1 MFSFLNKRSGPPG
14 FDQFPLSKYNL
25 NFNLGQIVPGV
36 DNVRHDVH
44 LSPTFCEVANTI
56 VPQAIARNIELHE
69 FFPIDKPAKWSKK
82 LADFK
87 EHYRQVIKEAVYRSK
102 LENNPQIDYLA
113 QIAIMKM
120 LITEIRN
127 QFEKATTK
135 IKNIIRKDELSDRHQ
150 TEGTA
155 KIKESLS
162 NVLQK
167 KDLFLRKVGLQ
178 LFAVMLEVH
187 QGELKTIREANFG
200 VDKLLPDDILE
211 NPIFHTQNP
220 YHDAFLIDEYDIIF
234 GRRMED
240 PDNYDNLIRLLERL
254 FLNIGEKKSPPKKIR
269 DQATGHIEIQ
279 KDKVD
284 ISKYLRHVGNM
295 NTLANTFDTIDK
307 LRKTKKQAA
316 DSEDIRALKVLS
328 GKQKTILKEF
338 YRAFRKARLIH
349 RIAASYE
356 MRPVYQIYCP
366 PLVPQQILL
375 YMIES
380 KSRRTVKT
388 RLKQL
393 KKIYHRSFSLAPLKK
408 QIKKLDLLRPM
419 DKKKYLIRFLNG
431 IVHYHRD
438 IENHKVISESM
449 DRINLAT
456 DGKILN
462 LSRANNTLYEFL
474 LADEK
479 QEDEKPIINHV
490 VIKADVRGSTDIT
503 HQMKKR
509 GLNPASYFS
518 LNFFNP
524 ISEILKDYG
533 AVKVFIEGDAI
544 ILAIFEREK
553 TPEGWY
559 AVARACGIAMN
570 MLFIINRYNEKS
582 KKNKLPILELGI
594 GVNYLDSSPTFLFDG
609 DQRIMISSAIN
620 IADRQSSCSRSLRK
634 ALAQKN
640 PTFNLYVY
648 QTASDET
655 RRQTSDDISM
665 RYNVN
670 GIELNP
676 EGFDKL
682 GQEINLT
689 ALNIAVPELKRKK
702 IKLHTGK
709 FPLTTGRFQ
718 RLIIRESRIRQ
729 LRPDTLQPIKT
740 TGRKYYEVCTHPLVY
755 RHVRKKM
762 KLTDQRLRAGL
773 KQTG

>member
-25 NFNLGQIVPGV
+25 NFNLDQIVPGV
-36 DNVRHDVH
+36 DNVRHDVY
-44 LSPTFCEVANTI
+44 LSPSFCEVANTI

-69 FFPIDKPAKWSKK
+69 FFPIEKPAIWFKEV
-82 LADFK
+82 ANFK
-87 EHYRQVIKEAVYRSK
+87 EHYRRVIKEAVYQSK

-113 QIAIMKM
+113 QAAIMKM

-127 QFEKATTK
+127 QFDKATTK

-150 TEGTA
+150 TKGTA

-167 KDLFLRKVGLQ
+167 KDLFLRKVGLE
-178 LFAVMLEVH
+178 LFTLMSEVNK
-187 QGELKTIREANFG
+187 GEVKTVREANFG
-200 VDKLLPDDILE
+200 VDKLLAEDILE

-254 FLNIGEKKSPPKKIR
+254 YRNISERKSPPKKIGE
-269 DQATGHIEIQ
+269 QAPSHLEIQ
-279 KDKVD
+279 KDKID
-284 ISKYLRHVGNM
+284 ISKYLSHVSNM
-295 NTLANTFDTIDK
+295 DTLVNAFDTIEK
-307 LRKTKKQAA
+307 IRKTKKQA
-316 DSEDIRALKVLS
+316 DEVDEVRSLKLFAN
-328 GKQKTILKEF
+328 KQKIILKEF
-338 YRAFRKARLIH
+338 YRAFSKARLTH

-393 KKIYHRSFSLAPLKK
+393 KKIYHQSFSLAPLKK
-408 QIKKLDLLRPM
+408 QIKKLDLLRPV
-419 DKKKYLIRFLNG
+419 DKKKYLIRYLNG

-438 IENHKVISESM
+438 IENYKVISESM

-474 LADEK
+474 LPDEK

-524 ISEILKDYG
+524 ISETLKDYG

-570 MLFIINRYNEKS
+570 MLFIINRYNAKS

-620 IADRQSSCSRSLRK
+620 IADRQSSCSKPLRQVLTK
-634 ALAQKN
+634 KN

-648 QTASDET
+648 QTASDEAI
-655 RRQTSDDISM
+655 RQTSDDIYM

-670 GIELNP
+670 GIDLNP
-676 EGFDKL
+676 DGFEKL
-682 GQEINLT
+682 SQEINLT
-689 ALNIAVPELKRKK
+689 TLKIAIPELKRQK

-718 RLIIRESRIRQ
+718 RLIIRESRIRH
-729 LRPDTLQPIKT
+729 LHTATLQPIKT
-740 TGRKYYEVCTHPLVY
+740 TKRKYYEVCTHPLIY

-762 KLTDQRLRAGL
+762 KLTDQRLRDGL

>member
-25 NFNLGQIVPGV
+25 NFTLDQIVPGV

-69 FFPIDKPAKWSKK
+69 FFPIDKPVIWSKK
-82 LADFK
+82 VANFK

-113 QIAIMKM
+113 QTAIMKM
-120 LITEIRN
+120 LISEIRN

-178 LFAVMLEVH
+178 LFTLMLEVNK
-187 QGELKTIREANFG
+187 GELKTIREANFG

-240 PDNYDNLIRLLERL
+240 PDNYDTLIRLLERL
-254 FLNIGEKKSPPKKIR
+254 FINISERKWPPKKIR

-284 ISKYLRHVGNM
+284 ISKYLRHVGNI
-295 NTLANTFDTIDK
+295 NTLANMFDTIDK
-307 LRKTKKQAA
+307 LRKSRKQAA
-316 DSEDIRALKVLS
+316 GNEEISALKVLS
-328 GKQKTILKEF
+328 NQQKLILKEF
-338 YRAFRKARLIH
+338 YRAFSKARLIH

-408 QIKKLDLLRPM
+408 QIKKLLEIKIIYKWLILL
-419 DKKKYLIRFLNG
+419 Y
-431 IVHYHRD
+431 
-438 IENHKVISESM
+438 
-449 DRINLAT
+449 
-456 DGKILN
+456 
-462 LSRANNTLYEFL
+462 
-474 LADEK
+474 
-479 QEDEKPIINHV
+479 
-490 VIKADVRGSTDIT
+490 
-503 HQMKKR
+503 
-509 GLNPASYFS
+509 
-518 LNFFNP
+518 
-524 ISEILKDYG
+524 
-533 AVKVFIEGDAI
+533 
-544 ILAIFEREK
+544 
-553 TPEGWY
+553 
-559 AVARACGIAMN
+559 
-570 MLFIINRYNEKS
+570 
-582 KKNKLPILELGI
+582 
-594 GVNYLDSSPTFLFDG
+594 
-609 DQRIMISSAIN
+609 
-620 IADRQSSCSRSLRK
+620 
-634 ALAQKN
+634 
-640 PTFNLYVY
+640 
-648 QTASDET
+648 
-655 RRQTSDDISM
+655 
-665 RYNVN
+665 
-670 GIELNP
+670 
-676 EGFDKL
+676 
-682 GQEINLT
+682 
-689 ALNIAVPELKRKK
+689 
-702 IKLHTGK
+702 
-709 FPLTTGRFQ
+709 
-718 RLIIRESRIRQ
+718 
-729 LRPDTLQPIKT
+729 
-740 TGRKYYEVCTHPLVY
+740 
-755 RHVRKKM
+755 KM
-762 KLTDQRLRAGL
+762 
-773 KQTG
+773 